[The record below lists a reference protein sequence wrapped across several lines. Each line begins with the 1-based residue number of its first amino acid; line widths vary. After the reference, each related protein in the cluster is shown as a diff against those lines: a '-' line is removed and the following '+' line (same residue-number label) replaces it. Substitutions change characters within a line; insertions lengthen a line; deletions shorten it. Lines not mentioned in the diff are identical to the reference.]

1 MRVCLQQLLLLHLNL
16 QALFLLV
23 SSVRVLLQTLL
34 HTSFAPLS
42 QIWGKYIHW
51 VWLRWG
57 FDSKTFQAQE
67 RLILTFEHPER
78 LTNFELCFSSLM
90 QNLDL
95 TLNFVV
101 FFHLLVLVA
110 AFSPP
115 YSQLQPYSLSSP
127 SSPLVC

>member
-42 QIWGKYIHW
+42 QIWGKCIHLVW

-57 FDSKTFQAQE
+57 FDSKTFQALE
-67 RLILTFEHPER
+67 RLISTFEHPER

-90 QNLDL
+90 QNLNL

-101 FFHLLVLVA
+101 FFLLLVLVA
-110 AFSPP
+110 AFFPP
-115 YSQLQPYSLSSP
+115 
-127 SSPLVC
+127 